1 MIPEAH
7 SLRSLFLPFSANSVL
22 NLSALIVAGRAERP
36 HVDTRR
42 SNELTCPR
50 HQMPSA
56 LNPRSSVSSASER
69 LAVRSLLVLLLL
81 CLVALPIFGQ
91 ASIQIPAKPAG
102 YVNDFANVLSQS
114 ARDQLTALCTEI
126 DQIAKAQ
133 IFVVTVPSLNGQ
145 PIEDF
150 SLNLATRWGI
160 GPKQTSS
167 GVLVLLAVQD
177 RQYRF
182 EVGYGLE
189 PILPDGKVG
198 GFGRE
203 AVPYLRSGNYDAA
216 VMVMTRR
223 VADVIAQDR
232 GIKLSA
238 GPLPP
243 ARTDHSNGTQSGGIL
258 TLLLLAFFIF
268 FLFKMMSG
276 GSGRGG
282 GSGWWI
288 GPMIGSGMG
297 RGGWGGGGFG
307 GGGFGGGGGGFGGG
321 GGGSFGGGGASGSW

>member
-1 MIPEAH
+1 MP
-7 SLRSLFLPFSANSVL
+7 RT
-22 NLSALIVAGRAERP
+22 LS
-36 HVDTRR
+36 
-42 SNELTCPR
+42 
-50 HQMPSA
+50 
-56 LNPRSSVSSASER
+56 PRSSVPSSIER
-69 LAVRSLLVLLLL
+69 LAIRSSLVLLLV
-81 CLVALPIFGQ
+81 CFIVLPVSAQ
-91 ASIQIPAKPAG
+91 TSIPAKPPG
-102 YVNDFANVLSQS
+102 YVNDFANVLSQN
-114 ARDQLTALCTEI
+114 ARNQLTALCTEI
-126 DQIAKAQ
+126 DQKAEAQ

-145 PIEDF
+145 AIEDY
-150 SLNLATRWGI
+150 SLNLATKWGV

-167 GVLVLLAVQD
+167 GVLLLLAVQD
-177 RQYRF
+177 HQYRF
-182 EVGYGLE
+182 EIGYGLE

-203 AVPYLRSGNYDAA
+203 AVPYLRAGNYDAA
-216 VMVMTRR
+216 LMLMTRR

-232 GIKLSA
+232 GITLSS
-238 GPLPP
+238 GPLPA
-243 ARTDHSNGTQSGGIL
+243 ARTDRSTGTQSGGIL
-258 TLLLLAFFIF
+258 TLLLLGVFIF

>member
-1 MIPEAH
+1 
-7 SLRSLFLPFSANSVL
+7 
-22 NLSALIVAGRAERP
+22 
-36 HVDTRR
+36 
-42 SNELTCPR
+42 
-50 HQMPSA
+50 MPSA
-56 LNPRSSVSSASER
+56 LSPRSSVSSASER

-81 CLVALPIFGQ
+81 GFVALPIFGQ
-91 ASIQIPAKPAG
+91 AAIQIPAKPTG
-102 YVNDFANVLSQS
+102 YVNDFANVLSQN
-114 ARDQLTALCTEI
+114 ARNQLTALCAEV
-126 DQIAKAQ
+126 DQKAKAQ

-150 SLNLATRWGI
+150 SLNLATKWGV

-167 GVLVLLAVQD
+167 GVLILLAVQD

-203 AVPYLRSGNYDAA
+203 AVPHLRAGNYDAA
-216 VMVMTRR
+216 MMVMTRR

-238 GPLPP
+238 GPLP
-243 ARTDHSNGTQSGGIL
+243 AVRTDRPTGTQSGGIL
-258 TLLLLAFFIF
+258 TLLLLGFFIF

>member
-1 MIPEAH
+1 
-7 SLRSLFLPFSANSVL
+7 
-22 NLSALIVAGRAERP
+22 
-36 HVDTRR
+36 
-42 SNELTCPR
+42 
-50 HQMPSA
+50 MPSA
-56 LNPRSSVSSASER
+56 LSPRSSVSSASER
-69 LAVRSLLVLLLL
+69 LAVRSLLVWLLLGF
-81 CLVALPIFGQ
+81 VALPIFGQ
-91 ASIQIPAKPAG
+91 ASIQIPAKPTG
-102 YVNDFANVLSQS
+102 YVNDFANVLSQN
-114 ARDQLTALCTEI
+114 ARNQLTALCTEV
-126 DQIAKAQ
+126 DQKAKAQ
-133 IFVVTVPSLNGQ
+133 IFIVVVPSLNGQ

-150 SLNLATRWGI
+150 SLNLATKWGV

-167 GVLVLLAVQD
+167 GVLILLAVQD

-203 AVPYLRSGNYDAA
+203 AVPYLRAGNYDAA
-216 VMVMTRR
+216 MMVMTRR

-243 ARTDHSNGTQSGGIL
+243 ARTDRSTGTQSGGIL
-258 TLLLLAFFIF
+258 TLLLLGFFIF